1 MLNIHISAVSW
12 HKSDSNMELT
22 NHFRNNL
29 LHENESVKSEKF
41 SHVDFVVLILSK
53 VMVVNLYKN

>member
-1 MLNIHISAVSW
+1 MLITHISAVSW
-12 HKSDSNMELT
+12 HKSVSNMELT

-29 LHENESVKSEKF
+29 LHEKESVKSKKF

-53 VMVVNLYKN
+53 VIVNGCKFV